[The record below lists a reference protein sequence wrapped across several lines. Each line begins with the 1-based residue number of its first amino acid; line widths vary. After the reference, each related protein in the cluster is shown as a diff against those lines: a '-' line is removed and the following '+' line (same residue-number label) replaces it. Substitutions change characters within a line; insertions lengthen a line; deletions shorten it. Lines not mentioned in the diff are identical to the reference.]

1 MENKQFRAEIVV
13 DGLVQ
18 GVGYRYF
25 VYRIANELRLKGY
38 TKNLYSGEVIT
49 VVEGDKHLIEEL
61 YYKMKIGPSH
71 ADVRKHKIKWDESK
85 YEFKNFEIGY

>member
-1 MENKQFRAEIVV
+1 MESKEARAEIVV

-25 VYRIANELRLKGY
+25 VYRNAAELRLKGY
-38 TKNLYSGEVIT
+38 TKNLYTGEVIT
-49 VVEGDKHLIEEL
+49 VVEGEKHLIEEL
-61 YYKMKIGPSH
+61 YYRMKIGPSH
-71 ADVRKHKIKWDESK
+71 ADVRKHRIKWYEPK